1 MSKPTI
7 SFWIISVIALVWNLM
22 GVSQYIQQAYNTDS
36 FRAMYTAAQLQMMDA
51 TPAWSTAA
59 FAIAVFAA
67 TFGCVSLLLRK
78 KWAYMLFLISFLA
91 IIVQNIDAFTRFKI
105 GDYGTAE
112 LVMTAI
118 IPMFALFLLWYSK
131 KAIKRHWIG

>member
-7 SFWIISVIALVWNLM
+7 SFWIISVIALLWNLM

-36 FRAMYTAAQLQMMDA
+36 FRAMYTAEQLEMTDA

-91 IIVQNIDAFTRFKI
+91 IIVQNIDAFTRNTFSN
-105 GDYGTAE
+105 YGTPE
-112 LVMTAI
+112 MIITAI
-118 IPMFALFLLWYSK
+118 IPIIALFLLWYYK
-131 KAIKRHWIG
+131 KAIKRHWIV

>member
-1 MSKPTI
+1 
-7 SFWIISVIALVWNLM
+7 M

-91 IIVQNIDAFTRFKI
+91 IIVQNIDAFTRNTFSN
-105 GDYGTAE
+105 YGTPE
-112 LVMTAI
+112 MIITALIPI
-118 IPMFALFLLWYSK
+118 IALFLLWYSK
-131 KAIKRHWIG
+131 KAIKRHWIV

>member
-1 MSKPTI
+1 MTKPTV

-36 FRAMYTAAQLQMMDA
+36 FRAMYTAEQLEMMDA

-78 KWAYMLFLISFLA
+78 KWAYMLFLISF
-91 IIVQNIDAFTRFKI
+91 
-105 GDYGTAE
+105 
-112 LVMTAI
+112 
-118 IPMFALFLLWYSK
+118 
-131 KAIKRHWIG
+131 

>member
-22 GVSQYIQQAYNTDS
+22 GVSQYIQQAYNTES
-36 FRAMYTAAQLQMMDA
+36 FRAMYTAEQLSMIDG

-67 TFGCVSLLLRK
+67 TFGSVCLLMRK
-78 KWAYMLFLISFLA
+78 KWAYSLFLISFLA

-105 GDYGTAE
+105 ADYGAGE
-112 LVMTAI
+112 LIMTTI
-118 IPMFALFLLWYSK
+118 IPVFALFLLWYSK
-131 KAIKRHWIG
+131 KAIKRNWIS